1 MEKMYTARKL
11 QPKGKESSWVLEF
24 RHPLIKDTAG
34 KSGRKIRKG
43 LGTKDE
49 LRAEELVQQMNILL
63 TDTSYWE
70 LSARHLAE
78 QKFESAIVDA
88 FYEGINYLLKDY
100 ESIRNEV
107 IQLKTKQAGYSSVLL
122 LGATGAGKTTLLR
135 QLMGTNPITE
145 RFPATSTARTTV
157 FDTEII
163 LSDGLY
169 KGVVSFYTENETRQ
183 IIKDTIHKSMSEYF
197 SRKDE
202 EHLSRVF
209 LEDKDQRFKLGYVLG
224 KIQTQSAAEDE
235 NDDDFEVAED
245 VEKFTIE
252 NITVSEDER
261 KSYEMRIQYFLQ
273 QIKNITSQIVQVTAD
288 EYKAKGVI
296 SEEEKKILDEIVLAN
311 IEDYDKDDLY
321 NLIDEIIAE
330 IKERFKL
337 LNAEELVTEK
347 FGWPIYWTL
356 ETQDRNNF
364 LQSIRFF
371 SSNYSPL
378 YGKLLTPLVSGMR
391 VEGPFK
397 PDYLENIPKLV
408 IFDGEGLGHISDTNT
423 SLPYKTIKK
432 FEISDAIVL
441 VDNSQNPMLATS
453 YAVIKNVAVTGNA
466 DKLFICFTHF
476 DAVKGDN
483 LPKRAD
489 KINHVFGSVDHLLGK
504 MKSEMDYDV
513 TKFFIE
519 HLHKASYY
527 LANID
532 ERLKVDEK
540 KHRHTIVD
548 LIRLVNDLE
557 AAILGKDI
565 NCAPEYDISTLIFKV
580 RKAALDFH
588 GRWNG
593 YLYGSATIPKEHF
606 SRIKALSL
614 RLGYRGE
621 TEYKELMPV
630 SDFATYLN
638 SQIANFLSSPIDWH
652 PANRTD
658 EEKQDSLWN
667 IQQKISKKISDYALN
682 SLWVDRLNQWQTSYD
697 YKGKGSSELRAS
709 EIKAL
714 YDNVMPIPSEEL
726 TKLSRKFTVD
736 VMRIIIDTVR
746 ENKGVITSVFSEI
759 VE

>member
-1 MEKMYTARKL
+1 MEKFYTARKL

-24 RHPLIKDTAG
+24 RHPLIKDTSG
-34 KSGRKIRKG
+34 KSGKKIRKG

-49 LRAEELVQQMNILL
+49 AKAEALVQQMNTLL
-63 TDTSYWE
+63 SNVSYWE
-70 LSARHLAE
+70 PSARHVAE
-78 QKFESAIVDA
+78 QQFEQAIVDI

-100 ESIRNEV
+100 ESIRNNV
-107 IQLKTKQAGYSSVLL
+107 IPVKTKESGYSNVLL

-163 LSDGLY
+163 LSDGPY
-169 KGVVSFYTENETRQ
+169 KGVVTFYTENETRQ
-183 IIKDTIHKSMSEYF
+183 MIKDTIHKSMGEYF
-197 SRKDE
+197 SRRDE
-202 EHLSRVF
+202 NHLLRVF

-224 KIQTQSAAEDE
+224 KIQATSDEGDGDDDMDEDE
-235 NDDDFEVAED
+235 GM
-245 VEKFTIE
+245 EKFVVD
-252 NITVSEDER
+252 NISVSEEEQ
-261 KSYEMRIQYFLQ
+261 KNYELKIKYFLQ
-273 QIKNITSQIVQVTAD
+273 QVKNIAD
-288 EYKAKGVI
+288 RIAYDTTEEYNANNAL
-296 SEEEKKILDEIVLAN
+296 SEDDKKLFEEIVLSN
-311 IEDYDKDDLY
+311 LEDCDKDELH

-337 LNAEELVTEK
+337 LKAEQLVTEK
-347 FGWPIYWTL
+347 FGWPIYWSL
-356 ETQDRNNF
+356 ETTDRNNF

-378 YGKLLTPLVSGMR
+378 FGKLLTPLVSGMR

-397 PDYLENIPKLV
+397 PHYLQNVPKLI

-441 VDNSQNPMLATS
+441 VDDSQSPMLATS
-453 YAVIKNVAVTGNA
+453 YAVIKTVAVTGNA

-483 LPKRAD
+483 LPKRSD

-513 TKFFIE
+513 TKFFVD

-532 ERLKVDEK
+532 EKLKVDEK
-540 KHRHTIVD
+540 KYKHTIAD
-548 LIRLVNDLE
+548 LTRLINDLE

-565 NCAPEYDISTLIFKV
+565 TVAPEYDISTLMFKI
-580 RKAALDFH
+580 RKAAVDFH
-588 GRWNG
+588 GRWGG

-630 SDFATYLN
+630 SDFTTYLN
-638 SQIANFLSSPIDWH
+638 TQISSFLSSPIDWH
-652 PANRTD
+652 PANRND
-658 EEKQDSLWN
+658 QERQESIWD
-667 IQQKISKKISDYALN
+667 IQQKISRKISDYALN
-682 SLWVDRLNQWQTSYD
+682 ALWTNRLNQWQASYD
-697 YKGKGSSELRAS
+697 HKGKGSSELRTKQIK
-709 EIKAL
+709 EI
-714 YDNVMPIPSEEL
+714 YDNVMPIPSEDL
-726 TKLSRKFTVD
+726 TTLSRKFTKDIMQIIVD
-736 VMRIIIDTVR
+736 TIK
-746 ENKGVITSVFSEI
+746 ESKGKVTSMYSEVVF
-759 VE
+759 